1 MRIDKLLSQMGKAT
15 RKESASLARAGKISV
30 NGVPVKKADVHID
43 PDKDVVI
50 LCGEK
55 IVYKEFTYIM
65 LNKPDGY
72 VSATEDGRERT
83 VLELLPEE
91 ERRKNLFPCG
101 RLDKNTLGLM
111 ILTNDG
117 DSAHKCLSPKHHFAK
132 TYAFEAKLP
141 ISEEQRVLL
150 EDGVDIGGYFT
161 MPCKVELDASQRS
174 GKITLTEGKYH
185 QIKRMLE
192 AIDNKITYLERIS
205 FGGIVLD
212 STLAR
217 GEWRYLTD
225 EEEKKFKGEEQ

>member
-15 RKESASLARAGKISV
+15 RKESALLARTGKICV
-30 NGVPVKKADVHID
+30 NGTPIKKADVHIN
-43 PDKDVVI
+43 PDTDIITV
-50 LCGEK
+50 CGERV
-55 IVYKEFTYIM
+55 IYKEFTYIM
-65 LNKPDGY
+65 LNKPEGY
-72 VSATEDGRERT
+72 VSATEDGRELT

-117 DSAHKCLSPKHHFAK
+117 DSAHKSLSPKHHFAK
-132 TYAFEAKLP
+132 TYYFKAKSP
-141 ISEEQRVLL
+141 ISEEQRLAL
-150 EDGVDIGGYFT
+150 ESGVDIGGYFT
-161 MPCKVELDASQRS
+161 MPCTVALDESRTE

-205 FGGIVLD
+205 FGGIILD
-212 STLAR
+212 TSLER

-225 EEEKKFKGEEQ
+225 KEEKMFKGEEQ